1 MKGLNFT
8 KQTSMIALVF
18 FTLYFI
24 YGMFHLPFTRYL
36 VSLAVGGISYGISG
50 SYEIAVISLFVMN
63 FFFPLFGGPGVKEGF
78 VSKPAKKEKVEKKND
93 MTKDVTKGIMLAN
106 TVQLAKGVGSKMTEG
121 FADAKDED
129 MTIDTKKKES
139 ENSKD
144 ATAASKP
151 AKAEEEEDITGSE
164 EEEKPKDKKESF
176 ENNGAEFKL
185 GHIPSDKKGGYHV
198 DVGTT
203 MMNALKALKPDQ
215 IKAMTSDTKQ
225 LLETQKSLMSMLKT
239 FQPMVQEGQQM
250 MTTFQSM
257 FSPTA
262 GAS

>member
-24 YGMFHLPFTRYL
+24 YGMFYLPFTQYL
-36 VSLAVGGISYGISG
+36 VSLAVGGIAYGISD
-50 SYEIAVISLFVMN
+50 SYEIAAIALFGMN
-63 FFFPLFGGPGVKEGF
+63 FFFPLFGGPGVREGF
-78 VSKPAKKEKVEKKND
+78 VSGTEKKEKKVEKKQKKE
-93 MTKDVTKGIMLAN
+93 TG
-106 TVQLAKGVGSKMTEG
+106 LAKGVGSKMTEG

-151 AKAEEEEDITGSE
+151 AKAEEKEEDVSE
-164 EEEKPKDKKESF
+164 EGEGEEKKESF
-176 ENNGAEFKL
+176 ENSGAEFKL

-215 IKAMTSDTKQ
+215 IKAMTNDTKQ